1 MQSPQPIQRSGAVL
15 AALAL
20 AGLMPS
26 WSDAACCYFAAKD
39 KDILQPAQ
47 KAFLTWDPAEKVET
61 FTVQPRFEGN
71 ALDFGM
77 VIPTPSKPKLDE
89 MPRDFFKE
97 LAVYT
102 ILKKREYPQ
111 SRLLP
116 QPPKGGAGLGGGTFL
131 YSLERLKDGN
141 GRPSTVK
148 VLEAG
153 VVGSL
158 DYKIITAERADDLFS
173 WLKENKYSY
182 SGDEATLDF
191 YVKKQWFFTVM
202 KIDTMQM
209 KRNPDGS
216 FLGEVT
222 PTRFQFASD
231 KLVYPL
237 KITRISI
244 KDRTEALFYVRAPYK
259 VDLPGDM
266 TYQYQWVPMLQ
277 NAQGWYA
284 KGIFGTHDL
293 PGKADD
299 WLKDAREEIPAL
311 LQKGQQLGFN
321 FVSGQRPTPNAQGRI
336 ATTLEWA
343 GRLTAD
349 DIKLLMGQAGYTEKV
364 PDPDEGFTQADVRDP
379 KKAEGVYKVIEERLA
394 KYRKERPG
402 GYLVREAPADDLKQ
416 LKVLAG
422 HVKEGQFLTKIRKTF
437 TRGEMEDDLVIVPA
451 KLGSAEDHSEYEEV
465 LPTSPP

>member
-1 MQSPQPIQRSGAVL
+1 MRRARFCWLLAGVVAGGAV
-15 AALAL
+15 
-20 AGLMPS
+20 AGLRPS
-26 WSDAACCYFAAKD
+26 AVESACCYFAAKD
-39 KDILQPAQ
+39 KDVLQPAQ
-47 KAFLTWDPAEKVET
+47 KAFITWDPAEKVET

-77 VIPTPSKPKLDE
+77 VIPTPARPKLDE

-97 LAVYT
+97 LAVFT

-111 SRLLP
+111 SKLLP
-116 QPPKGGAGLGGGTFL
+116 QPPARFAGGFGGANYFGLA
-131 YSLERLKDGN
+131 KDAA
-141 GRPSTVK
+141 RAEKSSVK

-158 DYKIITAERADDLFS
+158 DYKIITADRADDLFA

-191 YVKKQWFFTVM
+191 YVKKKWVFTVM

-209 KRNPDGS
+209 KRNADGS

-222 PTRFQFASD
+222 PTRFQFPSD
-231 KLVYPL
+231 QLVYPL
-237 KITRISI
+237 KITQISV
-244 KDRTEALFYVRAPYK
+244 KDHTEALFYVQAPYK

-266 TYQYQWVPMLQ
+266 TYQYQWVPMVQ

-284 KGIFGTHDL
+284 KGIFGTHEL

-299 WLKDAREEIPAL
+299 WLRDAKDHIPAL

-343 GRLTAD
+343 RQLTAD
-349 DIKLLMGQAGYTEKV
+349 DVKVLKGQAAYSEKL
-364 PDPDEGFTQADVRDP
+364 PDPDEGFSQADVKDP
-379 KKAEGVYKVIEERLA
+379 KKAEEVFKTIRERLD
-394 KYRKERPG
+394 KYRKDRPG
-402 GYLVREAPADDLKQ
+402 GYLVREAPAEDLKQ

-422 HVKEGQFLTKIRKTF
+422 HLKEGQFVTKIRKTF
-437 TRGEMEDDLVIVPA
+437 TRGEMNEDLLIIQA
-451 KLGSAEDHSEYEEV
+451 KLGNAEDHSEYEEV